1 MLFRSWVTAQ
11 ETTGAWI
18 NLEFEKVEK
27 ISKVLLY
34 DRPNSKDQILG
45 GKLVFDDG
53 SEVEVGKL
61 PNNGRPLEVQ
71 VDKES
76 RNVRFVVTSVS
87 ESTENVGLAEIEI
100 Y

>member
-1 MLFRSWVTAQ
+1 M
-11 ETTGAWI
+11 
-18 NLEFEKVEK
+18 
-27 ISKVLLY
+27 
-34 DRPNSKDQILG
+34 
-45 GKLVFDDG
+45 
-53 SEVEVGKL
+53 GKL